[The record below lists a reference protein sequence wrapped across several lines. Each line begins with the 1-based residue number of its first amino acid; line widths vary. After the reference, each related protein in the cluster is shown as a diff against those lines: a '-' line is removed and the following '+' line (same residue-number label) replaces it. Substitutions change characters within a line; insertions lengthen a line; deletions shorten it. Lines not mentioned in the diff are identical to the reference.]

1 MKRGSATSG
10 GQEHIELVKL
20 ATKRIVDRFVN
31 LHFIIISYEAREF
44 SFELKIADKRGYHR
58 AFASLEFRPDIFVEH
73 ESEELKTFENVPW
86 TNILDSGAIVI
97 EAETDPHNFFNNLLK
112 CESYKRIR
120 AKSRKTYAFVLV
132 VWDDAKLPKN
142 IEPFDEVW
150 RFPRKKETTK

>member
-10 GQEHIELVKL
+10 GDEHIALVKL
-20 ATKRIVDRFVN
+20 ATKRIVDRFIN

-58 AFASLEFRPDIFVEH
+58 AYASLEFRPDILVEH
-73 ESEELKTFENVPW
+73 ETKELKTWEKKPW
-86 TNILDSGAIVI
+86 TNILDSGAIVV
-97 EAETDPHNFFNNLLK
+97 EVETDPYNFFHNLLK

-120 AKSRKTYAFVLV
+120 TKSRKTYAFVLV
-132 VWDDAKLPKN
+132 VWADAKLPKN

-150 RFPRKKETTK
+150 KFKRDG